1 MKLNQGLTTFAFLA
15 MMGIG
20 CTSPTA
26 TQVEFDTEGVAVESD
41 SALRER
47 VGERYLITFR
57 NFRQSKA
64 TLRGAGAH
72 VAMTF
77 PRKAMVAAYVP
88 AAALQ
93 VSAII
98 LI

>member
-64 TLRGAGAH
+64 TLRGSW
-72 VAMTF
+72 
-77 PRKAMVAAYVP
+77 
-88 AAALQ
+88 
-93 VSAII
+93 SACRDD
-98 LI
+98 LSQESDGGRLCSCSRATGSQQ